1 MFDVIGNFQYGAYH
15 AEYPK
20 HTNGFQAMVMQEQE
34 DADRVIECFIQA
46 IAAGYIPTSPIV
58 QKAVFEKAGVDINDL
73 DEFNKKRI
81 EKKVN
86 EVWESKQNGF

>member
-1 MFDVIGNFQYGAYH
+1 MFDVTGNFKYGAYH
-15 AEYPK
+15 PDCYSK
-20 HTNGFQAMVMQEQE
+20 VNGFQAMVMQEQE
-34 DADRVIECFIQA
+34 DADRVIECFLQA

-58 QKAVFEKAGVDINDL
+58 QRAVFEKAGVDINDL
-73 DEFNKKRI
+73 DDFNKRRI

>member
-1 MFDVIGNFQYGAYH
+1 MFNITGNFQHGVYH
-15 AEYPK
+15 ANYPNK
-20 HTNGFQAMVMQEQE
+20 INGFQTMTMQREA
-34 DADRVIECFIQA
+34 DADRVIECFMQA

-73 DEFNKKRI
+73 DDFNIKRI

-86 EVWESKQNGF
+86 EIWESKNNGI

>member
-1 MFDVIGNFQYGAYH
+1 MFDVTGNFQHGVYH
-15 AEYPK
+15 ADCFNK
-20 HTNGFQAMVMQEQE
+20 VNGFQAMVMQEQE

-46 IAAGYIPTSPIV
+46 IAAGYIPTSPMI

-73 DEFNKKRI
+73 DDFNRRRI

-86 EVWESKQNGF
+86 EIWESKQNEF